1 MCVKINNNIIIKTYN
16 FTKERKKIYQIH
28 VEGKFFRDIAKECK
42 ISATRAH
49 QIVRRVEENV
59 PKEELDNFRAKYS
72 K

>member
-1 MCVKINNNIIIKTYN
+1 MGAYN
-16 FTKERKKIYQIH
+16 FTEQRKKIYRLH

-49 QIVRRVEENV
+49 QIVRRIEENV
-59 PKEELDNFRAKYS
+59 PKEELDRFKAKYS

>member
-1 MCVKINNNIIIKTYN
+1 MGAYN
-16 FTKERKKIYQIH
+16 FTEQRKKIYRLY

-49 QIVRRVEENV
+49 QIVRRIEEKV
-59 PKEELDNFRAKYS
+59 PKEELERFKAKYS

>member
-1 MCVKINNNIIIKTYN
+1 MGAYN
-16 FTKERKKIYQIH
+16 FTKERKKIYQMH

-49 QIVRRVEENV
+49 QIVRRIEENV
-59 PKEELDNFRAKYS
+59 PKEELDNFKAKYS